1 MLMSIELSFLIG
13 PLSGGLIGYF
23 TNWLAIKMMFRPHK
37 AKYFLGMKIPFTP
50 GLIPKERGRIAEAIG
65 SSISENLMNREVLE
79 KNLLSD
85 DMLFKLG
92 VTYDTFISK
101 QKVNTETLRSF
112 LCHFITTQDLDKIQS
127 DAGNDLAAQIHSR
140 LADSNL
146 GSMLAHAAVEH
157 AINKMENSLFG
168 AAFNAEQFLILLQE
182 PAEHLLSK
190 HINQIISNNSEEIIT
205 NLIGQESDKLL
216 DMQICE
222 MLRGHDEQLAQL
234 RHILLDAYKQV
245 ISVHLPKI
253 LSTIDISR
261 IIRERI
267 NEMDVDESERII
279 LSVMNKELRAIIWLG
294 ALLGCVIGTINSLF

>member
-1 MLMSIELSFLIG
+1 MNTELSFLIG

-65 SSISENLMNREVLE
+65 NSISDNLMNREVLE

-92 VTYDTFISK
+92 VTYDSFISK

-112 LCHFITTQDLDKIQS
+112 LCHFITTQDLDNIQS
-127 DAGNDLAAQIHSR
+127 DAGIDLAAQIHSR
-140 LADSNL
+140 LADSNF
-146 GSMLAHAAVEH
+146 GSMLAHAAVKH
-157 AINKMENSLFG
+157 AISKMENSLFG
-168 AAFNAEQFLILLQE
+168 VAFNAEQFLILLQE

-190 HINQIISNNSEEIIT
+190 QLNQIINNNSKEIIT

-216 DMQICE
+216 ESQVCE
-222 MLRGHDEQLAQL
+222 LLKGHDEQLQQVK
-234 RHILLDAYKQV
+234 HILLDGYRQI

-253 LSTIDISR
+253 LSAIDISR
-261 IIRERI
+261 IIRDRI
-267 NEMDVDESERII
+267 NEMEVEESEQII
-279 LSVMNKELRAIIWLG
+279 LSVMDKELRAIVWLG
-294 ALLGCVIGTINSLF
+294 ALLGSIIGIINCIL